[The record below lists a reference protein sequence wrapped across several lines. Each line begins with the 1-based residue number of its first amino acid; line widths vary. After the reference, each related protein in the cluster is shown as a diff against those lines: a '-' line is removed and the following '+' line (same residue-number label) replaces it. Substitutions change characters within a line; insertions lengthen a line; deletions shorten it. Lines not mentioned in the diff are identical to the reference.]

1 MLVRHAK
8 PTDFTATEKICLFPV
23 FVIMKVFARTEK
35 DFFSSSPD
43 ENHFMGG
50 SLLINLYSQQKSTT
64 MKTKMEIVKAGIEK
78 KRSQVEGFRQQL
90 NELMANECGQIAN
103 EYDIHPHLHH
113 SESIAEVHL
122 MADQFETAAHELD
135 ELQRLE
141 FFPEA
146 PHSSV
151 EFGTVVKTNRETF
164 FISAELDQFA
174 EEDGTPILG
183 IPVHSPLY
191 QAMKRKCAGDCF
203 EFSGNIY
210 RIKEII

>member
-1 MLVRHAK
+1 
-8 PTDFTATEKICLFPV
+8 
-23 FVIMKVFARTEK
+23 
-35 DFFSSSPD
+35 
-43 ENHFMGG
+43 
-50 SLLINLYSQQKSTT
+50 
-64 MKTKMEIVKAGIEK
+64 MKTKREIVKAGIEK
-78 KRSQVEGFRQQL
+78 KRTQVEGFRQQL
-90 NELMANECGQIAN
+90 DELVAHECGHAGN
-103 EYDIHPHLHH
+103 EYDVHPHLHH

-146 PHSSV
+146 PHASV
-151 EFGTVVKTNRETF
+151 EFGTVVKTNHETF
-164 FISAELDQFA
+164 FVSAGLDQFA

-191 QAMKRKCAGDCF
+191 KAMKKKCVGDSF
-203 EFSGNIY
+203 EFSGQTY

>member
-1 MLVRHAK
+1 
-8 PTDFTATEKICLFPV
+8 
-23 FVIMKVFARTEK
+23 
-35 DFFSSSPD
+35 
-43 ENHFMGG
+43 
-50 SLLINLYSQQKSTT
+50 
-64 MKTKMEIVKAGIEK
+64 MKTKKEIVRAGIEK
-78 KRSQVEGFRQQL
+78 KRTQVAGFRQQL
-90 NELMANECGQIAN
+90 DELLAHECKCGQVAN
-103 EYDIHPHLHH
+103 EYDVHPHKHH

-146 PHSSV
+146 PHSAV

-164 FISAELDQFA
+164 FVSAGLDQFA

-183 IPVHSPLY
+183 IPVHSPIY
-191 QAMKRKCAGDCF
+191 KAMKSKCVGDSF
-203 EFSGNIY
+203 EVSGKTY